1 MISLVRRWSCCDGQE
16 MPRAVIQLKR
26 SEWMLLCRFLG
37 RHARRLGSAWRCLAS
52 EKRSSGKSRGWSW
65 WIVCCYGDLGGGLAC
80 CWLIRTVFYRRHQL
94 LPYRWFDRRMTL
106 GPQAMC
112 QTAEVAIIDLWRAF
126 HAAVLT
132 VAGGALGYC
141 FGAIVSKMISCP
153 PQHWHGIARTRGG

>member
-1 MISLVRRWSCCDGQE
+1 MALLGVGE
-16 MPRAVIQLKR
+16 ALKR
-26 SEWMLLCRFLG
+26 EIAGLVLVDCLLLWGFG
-37 RHARRLGSAWRCLAS
+37 RWACLGSDQTDL
-52 EKRSSGKSRGWSW
+52 
-65 WIVCCYGDLGGGLAC
+65 LGGGRWAKREVGLAC